1 MGIFSRFD
9 RNRSLARK
17 IYNNA
22 KETEQTKAPKTV
34 PILFW
39 DYFMEKSKKTKKK
52 WIIIGFSGG
61 YTL

>member
-39 DYFMEKSKKTKKK
+39 FFFIEKTKKTEKK
-52 WIIIGFSGG
+52 WIITVFFGG